1 MPEIVPLS
9 PSRLARLKRFDM
21 DWQAALAKIDAAK
34 LTPAAKNDLQT
45 LQATIAANQ
54 KQLDADA
61 LTMAQVL
68 PVVPFAAKMV
78 PIIEARIRVEDVQSQ
93 KSAATVMSV
102 IQDMKDLQARLEA
115 GVCRPGANALR
126 VNKFSPC
133 GRPTRPTTFA

>member
-1 MPEIVPLS
+1 
-9 PSRLARLKRFDM
+9 M
-21 DWQAALAKIDAAK
+21 DWQAAVAKIDAAK

-78 PIIEARIRVEDVQSQ
+78 PIIDRAFASRTSSHRSRRRR
-93 KSAATVMSV
+93 S
-102 IQDMKDLQARLEA
+102 
-115 GVCRPGANALR
+115 CRSSR
-126 VNKFSPC
+126 
-133 GRPTRPTTFA
+133 T